1 MSESERMNLPDHYR
15 SNGLAPR
22 SLGVPGPSLARADD
36 RLDFKTLFSVFR
48 RRLFMFGLIVGIFV
62 FLALNITFLQSKLYQ
77 ATATVVLNNQQ
88 GDLVPETPQAQQ
100 MAPPRSEEVDTE
112 IKIIKSQQLA
122 ATVIH
127 KLALD
132 RDASFVESVGGDD
145 DVPTGAADHEIWEQ
159 SLITGMLRQLDASRM
174 DTAYAIQISYTD
186 PDAARSARIAN
197 AFATNYAAHE
207 VDVKRADNQK
217 TLALLKVRIEEL
229 RKQAQSDFQ
238 AVQDFRVRNSL
249 LSAQATA
256 QSEQEAAAYGQQLA
270 AARAAAAADRG
281 RANAAAG
288 EASAAV
294 VASPLL
300 QSLRTQRAT
309 ISVKIAELSGRYLDT
324 HPDLVNAR
332 GQLAD
337 IDAQIAAETARVR
350 AGVTAGL
357 NASASA
363 TSHQA
368 GSLQGNLSSARG
380 TLAANNRALV
390 GLDDLNR
397 KAQASQTL
405 YESYLNRYK
414 EVLAQSGSEQPEARL
429 LSMAEPP
436 TKPVSPI
443 LVLNLALGLL
453 VGALLGA
460 GAAIAVES
468 TYSGLTTRNDVERR
482 LGVRCLGGIPLLS
495 SIGLDDSVPAD
506 SLLAAPGSAYAE
518 AVHGLL
524 GAIRQGPGSR
534 HQVIAV
540 TSALP
545 GEGKTSLSASLARGA
560 AMAGE
565 TVILIDCDPFRRR
578 QGAIFATDNTRPGLR
593 EILRDGAKLGDVM
606 VKDPNSP
613 AMILPITTPFADGER
628 LLERGNFQRMIA
640 MLREHF
646 SLIVLDTAPI
656 LPIAE
661 VREIVTIADSVVVCA
676 LWRKTSDSAVRAALQ
691 LLPIQSIP
699 DLGAVLTKID
709 MKKQARYGAGD
720 PGFYYAKYNEYY
732 AKPFSA

>member
-1 MSESERMNLPDHYR
+1 MSESERMNLPDQYR
-15 SNGLAPR
+15 NNGLAQR
-22 SLGVPGPSLARADD
+22 SAGVPGASLKRADD
-36 RLDFKTLFSVFR
+36 TLDFNTLFSVFR

-77 ATATVVLNNQQ
+77 ATATVVLNKQQ
-88 GDLVPETPQAQQ
+88 GELVPEAAQMRQ
-100 MAPPRSEEVDTE
+100 TAPPRSEEVDTE

-122 ATVIH
+122 ATVIR

-132 RDASFVESVGGDD
+132 RDAGFIKSVGAGDQ
-145 DVPTGAADHEIWEQ
+145 PSGAADREIWEQ
-159 SLITGMLRQLDASRM
+159 SLITGMLRKVDAERM
-174 DTAYAIQISYTD
+174 DTAYAIQIAYTD
-186 PDAARSARIAN
+186 PDPVRAARIAN
-197 AFATNYAAHE
+197 SFAASYATHA

-217 TLALLKVRIEEL
+217 TLALLKDRIEEL
-229 RKQAQSDFQ
+229 RDQAQTDFQ
-238 AVQDFRVRNSL
+238 AVQDFRVRNNL
-249 LSAQATA
+249 LSAQATQ
-256 QSEQEAAAYGQQLA
+256 QSEQEADAYGQQLA
-270 AARAAAAADRG
+270 TARAVAAADRG

-288 EASAAV
+288 QASAAV

-300 QSLRTQRAT
+300 QALRTQRAT

-337 IDAQIAAETARVR
+337 IDTQIANETARVR

-357 NASASA
+357 VANASA
-363 TSHQA
+363 TSQQV

-436 TKPVSPI
+436 TRPVSPN
-443 LVLNLALGLL
+443 LPLNLALGLL

-460 GAAIAVES
+460 GAAIAAES

-482 LGVRCLGGIPLLS
+482 IGVRCLGGIPLLS
-495 SIGLDDSVPAD
+495 SIGLDDSSPPD
-506 SLLAAPGSAYAE
+506 SLLAMPGSAYAE

-524 GAIRQGPGSR
+524 AAIRQGPGSR

-545 GEGKTSLSASLARGA
+545 GEGKTSLAASLARGA
-560 AMAGE
+560 ALAGE
-565 TVILIDCDPFRRR
+565 SVILIDCDPFRRR
-578 QGAIFATDNTRPGLR
+578 QGAIFSTDATRPGLR
-593 EILRDGAKLGDVM
+593 EILRDGARLGDVM
-606 VKDPNSP
+606 VKDPSSE

-628 LLERGNFQRMIA
+628 LMERGNFQRMIA

-646 SLIVLDTAPI
+646 GLIILDTAPI

-661 VREIVTIADSVVVCA
+661 VRELVTVADSVTVCT

-699 DLGAVLTKID
+699 DLGVVLTKID

-720 PGFYYAKYNEYY
+720 PGFFYAKYNEYY
-732 AKPFSA
+732 AKPFPA